1 MTQREFT
8 PDIQK
13 IQSTSLKFREIFQ
26 KMDAEI
32 IILDDLIAQFDEKSR
47 NSQVYKYSFKEV
59 DMEKDEINY

>member
-13 IQSTSLKFREIFQ
+13 SQSTSLKFREIFQ

>member
-1 MTQREFT
+1 MTQRAFT

>member
-1 MTQREFT
+1 
-8 PDIQK
+8 
-13 IQSTSLKFREIFQ
+13 
-26 KMDAEI
+26 MDAEI